1 MRYLLPLSFLLL
13 LTFTAC
19 EIPEPDQQQRLATEF
34 LASQNMDRYL
44 LPNGWSLT
52 PVGKQLPVGDLPLNA
67 VISKDQKFAVITNNG
82 QSRHSLMIID
92 LEGEQVTDELEIP
105 KGWLGLALTDDGK
118 TLYASG
124 GNDNMVRTYQI
135 ENHKI
140 TPLDSIVIGAPWPND
155 TISVAGMAL
164 DESRNLLYTVTK
176 EDSTLYILDTEKK
189 EVKDKFQLDAAA
201 YTCLLSEDQNTL
213 YISLW
218 GGSSVAIFDVE
229 SNRISNKI
237 PVGYHPNDM
246 VLSQDQQ
253 HLFVACSD
261 ENAVAVIDLKAGKEV
276 ERIITALHPEAPTGS
291 TSNGLALSED
301 GKTLLIANAD
311 NNCLAVFDI
320 ETIGKSRS
328 LGYIPT
334 GWYPSDVEIAG
345 NKILVLNGKGL
356 ESKPNS
362 ENGPNPYERRT
373 DETQYIGSMFK
384 GTASLFAMPDANTLA
399 IYSQLV
405 FDNTPYTKAKEL
417 KAEGEEGN
425 PIPMEV
431 GGSSPIKYVFYVVK
445 ENRTYDQV
453 FGDIPGAN
461 GDPSICL
468 FPDSVTPNQHAL
480 ALEYVLL
487 DNFYVDAEVSADG
500 HSWTTAAYATDYA
513 EKTWPTLYGGR
524 GGTYDYEGSRE
535 IAYPK
540 DGYIW
545 DYCNRAGISYR
556 TYGIFANLNKTYL
569 ETLKGHT
576 CGRFPGYDTAIK
588 DIFRQEQ
595 WRIDFDSLAAINAL
609 PRFNTIRFG
618 NDHTAG
624 TRIGYPT
631 PSAMVA
637 DNDLA
642 VGRFVEHISNS
653 SIWSESVIFILE
665 DDAQNGPDHV
675 DAHRSILM
683 VVSPYTKRKHKEST
697 MYSTASV
704 LRTIE
709 LILGLPPMSQYDAAA
724 TPLYACFT
732 KEADLSPFKARPNQ
746 IDLDEMNVE
755 ENRLS
760 MLSEQM
766 NLDLEDQAPDE
777 LLNEVI
783 WKAIRGLDSKVPA
796 PRRSAF
802 VKLGEE
808 SDDD

>member
-1 MRYLLPLSFLLL
+1 
-13 LTFTAC
+13 
-19 EIPEPDQQQRLATEF
+19 
-34 LASQNMDRYL
+34 
-44 LPNGWSLT
+44 
-52 PVGKQLPVGDLPLNA
+52 
-67 VISKDQKFAVITNNG
+67 
-82 QSRHSLMIID
+82 
-92 LEGEQVTDELEIP
+92 
-105 KGWLGLALTDDGK
+105 
-118 TLYASG
+118 
-124 GNDNMVRTYQI
+124 
-135 ENHKI
+135 
-140 TPLDSIVIGAPWPND
+140 
-155 TISVAGMAL
+155 
-164 DESRNLLYTVTK
+164 
-176 EDSTLYILDTEKK
+176 
-189 EVKDKFQLDAAA
+189 
-201 YTCLLSEDQNTL
+201 
-213 YISLW
+213 
-218 GGSSVAIFDVE
+218 
-229 SNRISNKI
+229 
-237 PVGYHPNDM
+237 M
-246 VLSQDQQ
+246 VLSKDQQ
-253 HLFVACSD
+253 HLLVACSD
-261 ENAVAVIDLKAGKEV
+261 ENAVAVIDLQTGKEV

-291 TSNGLALSED
+291 TSNALALSED
-301 GKTLLIANAD
+301 GETLYIANAD

-320 ETIGKSRS
+320 ETIGQSQSK
-328 LGYIPT
+328 GYIPT
-334 GWYPSDVEIAG
+334 GWYPTDVQIVG
-345 NKILVLNGKGL
+345 SKILVLNGKGL
-356 ESKPNS
+356 ESMPNS
-362 ENGPNPYERRT
+362 DNGPNPYERRT
-373 DETQYIGSMFK
+373 DDTQYIGRMFT
-384 GTASLFAMPDANTLA
+384 GTASLFDRPDESTLG

-405 FDNTPYTKAKEL
+405 YDNTPYTKAKEL

-431 GGSSPIKYVFYVVK
+431 GNPSPIKYVFYIVK

-453 FGDIPGAN
+453 FGDIPSGN

-468 FPDSVTPNQHAL
+468 FPDSITPNQHAL
-480 ALEYVLL
+480 ALDYVLL

-500 HSWTTAAYATDYA
+500 HSWTTGAYATDYS

-524 GGTYDYEGSRE
+524 GGTYDYEGSRA

-556 TYGIFANLNKTYL
+556 TYGIFANLHKTHL
-569 ETLKGHT
+569 EALKGHA
-576 CGRFPGYDTAIK
+576 CGRFPGYDTKIK

-595 WRIDFDSLAAINAL
+595 WQIDFDSLLAINAV
-609 PRFNTIRFG
+609 PHFNTIRFG

-631 PSAMVA
+631 PAAMVA

-642 VGRFVEHISNS
+642 VGRLVEHISNS
-653 SIWSESVIFILE
+653 SIWSESAIFILE

-732 KEADLSPFKARPNQ
+732 SEPDLTPFKALPNQ
-746 IDLDEMNVE
+746 KDLDEMNVDE
-755 ENRLS
+755 DRLS

-766 NLDLEDQAPDE
+766 NLDLEDQAPDD

-783 WKAIRGLDSKVPA
+783 WKAVRGLDAEMPA

-802 VKLGEE
+802 VKLGDD
-808 SDDD
+808 SDDDDE